1 MKKIVLLISIFS
13 LISCQEDE
21 LPKANFDL
29 EAVKIFNALTG
40 HEKVNLTWESPEDK
54 TPNAYRI
61 KSTSADIQIDID
73 ADTTSYEIKGLK
85 NGENYDFTVQAIY
98 GQNKISGAAEAFATP
113 IDELNFVAL
122 PGNQQIFAS
131 WNFPNRNDI
140 VDYTIK
146 WEGQSIDLDNTT
158 NSYQINGLENGVSYE
173 IELIINY
180 NDGSTS
186 NSVFSSATP
195 GEVQPFI
202 LNDDS
207 PQSNTQVIFNY
218 NPAFFPQSTAVSWSW
233 DFGDGSSSNEQNPT
247 HSYSETGVYSVSVTI
262 TDEQGLS
269 STGTK
274 DVYVWG
280 VKWIYDI
287 GSSIKPQIPTIA
299 EDGTIYIGSEDNAN
313 FHAINPDGTLK
324 WTYTGL
330 SDNVYSS
337 ASIGA
342 DGTIYVG
349 SKDDKLHAI
358 NPSNGSQIWTF
369 DMGGDAIYSSPAIA
383 SDGTI
388 YISSDSDNFFAVNP
402 DGTQKWVFN
411 TAGSNIRS
419 TPAIASNGTVYI
431 ASDDQNLYA
440 VNPTNGNMIWSYSL
454 GGDVEGGIA
463 IDLDNSIIVSVA
475 DEVNGTGL
483 VHAINPDG
491 SQKWVSNFGGRALS
505 SPTIANNTIY
515 VGTKDINQLI
525 AIDASSG
532 SQIWSFTANDI
543 ILSTPTVDINGNIY
557 FGSFDDKI
565 YVLNPDGT
573 LKYSY
578 LTEGNVWS
586 SAVIGQDGTVY
597 IGGYDGKLYAFE
609 FFAEALADDVWPM
622 FGKNLKHTSNNQ

>member
-29 EAVKIFNALTG
+29 EAVKIFNALSG

-54 TPNAYRI
+54 IPNAYRI

-73 ADTTSYEIKGLK
+73 ADSTSYEIKGLK
-85 NGENYDFTVQAIY
+85 NGENYNFTVQAIY
-98 GQNKISGAAEAFATP
+98 EQNKISGAAETFATP

-122 PGNQQIFAS
+122 PGNQQIFAT

-140 VDYTIK
+140 VGYTIK

-158 NSYQINGLENGVSYE
+158 NLYQINGLENGVSYE

-195 GEVQPFI
+195 GEVQPFV
-202 LNDDS
+202 LNEES
-207 PQSNTQVIFNY
+207 PQSNTQVTFNY
-218 NPAFFPQSTAVSWSW
+218 NPTFFPQSTAVSSWLW
-233 DFGDGSSSNEQNPT
+233 DFGDESSSTEQNPT
-247 HSYSETGVYSVSVTI
+247 HSYSSPGLYEVSLTI
-262 TDEQGLS
+262 IDEQGQS
-269 STGTK
+269 FSGTK

-280 VKWIYDI
+280 VKWTYDI
-287 GSSIKPQIPTIA
+287 GSSIKPQIPTVA

-313 FHAINPDGTLK
+313 FHAINPDGSLK
-324 WTYTGL
+324 WTYNEIG
-330 SDNVYSS
+330 DNVYSS
-337 ASIGA
+337 ASIGS

-349 SKDDKLHAI
+349 TKQLAMHAI
-358 NPSNGSQIWTF
+358 NPN
-369 DMGGDAIYSSPAIA
+369 
-383 SDGTI
+383 
-388 YISSDSDNFFAVNP
+388 
-402 DGTQKWVFN
+402 GTQKWVFDMGSDAIFASPAIAN
-411 TAGSNIRS
+411 DGTIYIGSDDDNFYAINPDGSQKWVFATTANVRS
-419 TPAIASNGTVYI
+419 TPAIGNDGTVYF

-440 VNPTNGNMIWSYSL
+440 LNPNNGNMIWSYSL

-463 IDLDNSIIVSVA
+463 VDLDNSIIVSVA

-532 SQIWSFTANDI
+532 SQIWSFTADDI
-543 ILSTPTVDINGNIY
+543 ILSTPSVDINGNIY
-557 FGSFDDKI
+557 FGSFDDKV
-565 YVLNPDGT
+565 YVLNADGT

-578 LTEGNVWS
+578 LTEDNVWS
-586 SAVIGQDGTVY
+586 SAVVGQDGTVY